1 MILFPDVF
9 RKAHD
14 EVDRVVGGDRLPDF
28 GDAGDLPYISA
39 LIKELLRWEEPVS
52 TGLSA
57 HMPKS
62 VLDLLA
68 HISFLHVIFL
78 KGIPHLCTRD
88 DTYAGYRIPEGSVVI
103 PNIWC
108 VCLIIL
114 MKDIMTG

>member
-1 MILFPDVF
+1 MTLFPDVL

-14 EVDRVVGGDRLPDF
+14 EVDRMVGSDRLPDF

-57 HMPKS
+57 HISNS

-68 HISFLHVIFL
+68 HI
-78 KGIPHLCTRD
+78 
-88 DTYAGYRIPEGSVVI
+88 
-103 PNIWC
+103 
-108 VCLIIL
+108 
-114 MKDIMTG
+114 